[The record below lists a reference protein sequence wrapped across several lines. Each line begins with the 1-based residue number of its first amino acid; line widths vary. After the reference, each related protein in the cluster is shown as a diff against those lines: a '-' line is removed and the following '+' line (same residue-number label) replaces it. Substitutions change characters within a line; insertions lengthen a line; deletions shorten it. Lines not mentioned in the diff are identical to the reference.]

1 MAEKQKT
8 HEGELLM
15 FNTEAMLDI
24 EDIVNF
30 VIIQDEMINDSITK
44 SNLVSIIVFLQA
56 ACLIEFEKPL
66 INMEILQGNTGPFI
80 PVVNNH
86 FQSPTIRKEHQLM
99 AKVTVDKDSD
109 GKIIQGSIKID
120 PPSDVTPLT
129 SDENKFIVMS
139 LWKLLKHRE
148 LLKEILMN
156 QPIYN
161 IPGKTQPKAYDNIE
175 LYNYFITHT
184 NAMLWM

>member
-1 MAEKQKT
+1 
-8 HEGELLM
+8 M

-30 VIIQDEMINDSITK
+30 VILKDQIRNDSITK

-66 INMEILQGNTGPFI
+66 INTKILQGNTGPFI
-80 PVVNNH
+80 PVVNQH
-86 FQSPTIRKEHQLM
+86 FQSPIVKKKHQLM
-99 AKVTVDKDSD
+99 AKATVEKDSD
-109 GKIIQGSIKID
+109 GKMIPGSIKID

-139 LWKLLKHRE
+139 LWRLLKYRE

-161 IPGKTQPKAYDNIE
+161 IPGKKQPQAYDNIK

-184 NAMLWM
+184 NSMLWLK